1 MNRYLFHSLKWSKSF
16 LVRPIKTINWIKEDL
31 KKDLNFKRFNS
42 PYHKVWC
49 AGLPKSGTTLIE
61 KIIDALPYVKLNNS
75 LLRVYHQGELDHGH
89 GISDYMFKN
98 VKKNKYTFLKTH
110 THYEKKYEDIA
121 NRHNFKIIISM
132 RDLRD
137 MLISRYFHILSDR
150 DHWLHKNI
158 IDLNFTE
165 GFINSIKV
173 KSNKDSPNAL
183 NYYYYWILN
192 WSKVANQKKLLTLW
206 YEEYKKNP
214 NDYIDQVLNYL
225 GFNEFSSQEIEE
237 KLIKRRKK
245 NILLSSSLKEYGR
258 SRDTFRK
265 GEVGEWKKYF
275 NQKIIDYFNS
285 NIPESIENITF
296 ENLKR

>member
-1 MNRYLFHSLKWSKSF
+1 M
-16 LVRPIKTINWIKEDL
+16 
-31 KKDLNFKRFNS
+31 
-42 PYHKVWC
+42 
-49 AGLPKSGTTLIE
+49 
-61 KIIDALPYVKLNNS
+61 
-75 LLRVYHQGELDHGH
+75 
-89 GISDYMFKN
+89 
-98 VKKNKYTFLKTH
+98 
-110 THYEKKYEDIA
+110 
-121 NRHNFKIIISM
+121 
-132 RDLRD
+132 
-137 MLISRYFHILSDR
+137 
-150 DHWLHKNI
+150 
-158 IDLNFTE
+158 
-165 GFINSIKV
+165 
-173 KSNKDSPNAL
+173 
-183 NYYYYWILN
+183 N

-214 NDYIDQVLNYL
+214 NDYINQVLNYL